1 MVNYYLDTCVYIYYF
16 EGHSLYGAQSRELLA
31 MGEQKEIQIIA
42 SPLIVQE
49 VMTGLYKRD
58 NEALE
63 EVWAMLFGLWNIQ
76 WVDFSIEIADEA
88 AQLSAFLN
96 LKAPD
101 AIHVATALASD
112 CGVFFT
118 NDKKLLTFPKNIPLK
133 IELLK

>member
-1 MVNYYLDTCVYIYYF
+1 M
-16 EGHSLYGAQSRELLA
+16 YGPQSRELLA

-58 NEALE
+58 NESLE